1 MKSYVAPLYLLV
13 FLPAVVFLYNIVP
26 KKLRPVVLLLASY
39 LFFWSISGKLI
50 LFLLISTFS
59 IHHFGLWLSSLQE
72 ERNRIL
78 AETERPKRKAVKAE
92 YICRQRWVIFLAVCI
107 HIGTLL
113 VLKYTAFFGQNLN
126 SLLALAGVDWTW
138 KIPKMVMP
146 IGISF
151 YTMQAMSYI
160 LDVYRET
167 LKPDKNI
174 GRLALYMAFFPSMME
189 GPICRYND
197 DAVSLWEGRRSSVQ
211 NLVFGAE
218 RILYGVMKKMVIA
231 DRLNIMIKTLYSVM
245 RIMMAA

>member
-92 YICRQRWVIFLAVCI
+92 YIRRQRWVIFLAVCI

-197 DAVSLWEGRRSSVQ
+197 DAVS
-211 NLVFGAE
+211 
-218 RILYGVMKKMVIA
+218 
-231 DRLNIMIKTLYSVM
+231 
-245 RIMMAA
+245 